1 MPHGK
6 FSFNA
11 HGQDSNLAHGMSL
24 ILRVCTRTLTNPW
37 HRFGPTVD
45 EEVREDHRR
54 SERQSHARGVGSGE
68 GRGPSQSGVHDHGK
82 LSAQSQGVFNNST
95 HVVFVLGIVA

>member
-54 SERQSHARGVGSGE
+54 SERQSHAEAWEAEKAEARLNRVCMIMGN
-68 GRGPSQSGVHDHGK
+68 SQLRARVS
-82 LSAQSQGVFNNST
+82 SITARMWCSCW
-95 HVVFVLGIVA
+95 VL